1 MVLPTDGSA
10 DGLKGVEG
18 VDTEANIYA
27 EEMEKNMVAGLQ
39 HKLMDEYEKGAK
51 DREKLIDAQTEA

>member
-1 MVLPTDGSA
+1 MA
-10 DGLKGVEG
+10 G

-39 HKLMDEYEKGAK
+39 HKLMDEYERGAK
-51 DREKLIDAQTEA
+51 EREKLID